1 MVRPVFILVT
11 LLILCACSGGSGNGS
26 DDIVTP
32 IGAQMSIS
40 PAQIQ
45 ETVTIG
51 TPGPVSFTVQNTGD
65 EQLTFQA
72 TTSDAWISGLENLGS
87 VDVSAGTSSTVNMQ
101 AQCSATGQLVG
112 CRRRGE
118 QLSEADLRWLREMYE
133 AEIRTLDEVLDEDA
147 VLLPDAVR
155 PILRLR
161 QVRRNPVE
169 LGEDDIEGRHS
180 VTGHHQQVSMV
191 DLVHLPNL
199 ARMQ

>member
-32 IGAQMSIS
+32 SGAQMSIS

-112 CRRRGE
+112 
-118 QLSEADLRWLREMYE
+118 S
-133 AEIRTLDEVLDEDA
+133 I
-147 VLLPDAVR
+147 
-155 PILRLR
+155 
-161 QVRRNPVE
+161 
-169 LGEDDIEGRHS
+169 S
-180 VTGHHQQVSMV
+180 VTGNGTNNPSDTLAVNIECVAPAIQVQIVNGPGASNGAPGV
-191 DLVHLPNL
+191 DAQSSLIWEIDSTWPDQPEVNYTVTSNDPGVVVINSSGTIGLGGHF
-199 ARMQ
+199 